1 MHPYFRGTHAQP
13 AAGSKLAIADML
25 RRYLVTTEQAT
36 SLKAT
41 LESMFDGIAKKQN
54 IMEDLERIETLS
66 QEIASTAPPMLRH
79 YLHRRSYTKALDL
92 LKEGIVVEDPDR
104 PDCDH

>member
-1 MHPYFRGTHAQP
+1 MHPDFRGTHAQP

-54 IMEDLERIETLS
+54 IMEDLKRIETLS

-79 YLHRRSYTKALDL
+79 YLQRRSYTKALDL
-92 LKEGIVVEDPDR
+92 LKEGTVVEDPDR
-104 PDCDH
+104 PECDH